1 MKKKSIVIFFMALLL
16 AGGVITAI
24 VLINKKK
31 EEERKAEEERLYL
44 EKSTNDINELWKKID
59 VNIRDN
65 NYVLDLIEGKMFDLS
80 LTSDKEELFEDGEI
94 LETIEEGKVFV
105 DANGDIKIISNI
117 KIRELYCT
125 YKEDKFDCN
134 RVNDANTG
142 LENVDNK
149 VYKIGDA
156 VTLKDGSLW
165 HVIGDSSMYSN
176 YVTLLYDGVL
186 KTDKYASRTFNDD
199 YEDGF
204 PFDTS
209 GLRDLDKERSGN
221 IMYYLYNEYL
231 PSLGLGD
238 DAEVR
243 IMYEEEYVKLMEKID
258 RSSLNE
264 EMLNTE
270 EVKHWFY
277 NHTLG
282 NWWIFSEDEYGLKT
296 VIWSNGFMEGNDGFA
311 ISDVQFRY
319 YVRPVITIN
328 KNNLSVE
335 NE

>member
-24 VLINKKK
+24 VLINKKN

-134 RVNDANTG
+134 RVSDANTG

>member
-1 MKKKSIVIFFMALLL
+1 M
-16 AGGVITAI
+16 
-24 VLINKKK
+24 
-31 EEERKAEEERLYL
+31 
-44 EKSTNDINELWKKID
+44 
-59 VNIRDN
+59 
-65 NYVLDLIEGKMFDLS
+65 LDLREGIIFDLS
-80 LTSDKEELFEDGEI
+80 LTSAKEELFEDVEV
-94 LETIEEGKVFV
+94 LEDIEEGKVFV
-105 DANGDIKIISNI
+105 DVNNDIKILSNVKI
-117 KIRELYCT
+117 KDLYCN
-125 YKEDKFDCN
+125 YKDDKFDCN
-134 RVNDANTG
+134 RTNTATTG
-142 LENVDNK
+142 LENVENIDND

-156 VTLKDGSLW
+156 VTLKDGSMW
-165 HVIGDSSMYSN
+165 HVIGDSSKYSN
-176 YVTLLYDGVL
+176 YVTLLYDSVL
-186 KTDKYASRTFNDD
+186 KTDKYAGRKFNDD

-209 GLRDLDKERSGN
+209 GLRDLDKERTGN

-231 PSLGLGD
+231 PTLGLVED
-238 DAEVR
+238 TEIR
-243 IMYEEEYVKLMEKID
+243 IMYEEEYTKLAEKID

-264 EMLNTE
+264 EMLSTE

-282 NWWIFSEDEYGLKT
+282 NWWIFSDDDYGLKT

-328 KNNLSVE
+328 KSNLVSE

>member
-1 MKKKSIVIFFMALLL
+1 MKKKSVVTFFISLLL
-16 AGGVITAI
+16 VGGVITAI

-44 EKSTNDINELWKKID
+44 EKSTKEVNDLWKKID
-59 VNIRDN
+59 VNIKDDN
-65 NYVLDLIEGKMFDLS
+65 YLLDLKEGIIFDLS
-80 LTSDKEELFEDGEI
+80 LTSDKEELFEDDEV
-94 LETIEEGKVFV
+94 LETIEEGKIFV
-105 DANGDIKIISNI
+105 DTNGNVKIISNI
-117 KIRELYCT
+117 KVGDLYCN
-125 YKEDKFDCN
+125 YKDDKFDCN
-134 RVNDANTG
+134 RTNTADTG
-142 LENVDNK
+142 IENIDYK

-156 VTLKDGSLW
+156 VTLKDGSNW
-165 HVIGDSSMYSN
+165 HVIGDSSKYSN
-176 YVTLLYDGVL
+176 YVTLLYDDVL
-186 KTDKYASRTFNDD
+186 KTDKYVGRKFNDD

-204 PFDTS
+204 PFDTA
-209 GLRDLDKERSGN
+209 GLRDLDRERTGN

-231 PSLGLGD
+231 PTLNL
-238 DAEVR
+238 AEDTEIR
-243 IMYEEEYVKLMEKID
+243 IMYEEEYIKLMEKID
-258 RSSLNE
+258 RSSLKE

-296 VIWSNGFMEGNDGFA
+296 VIWSNGFMEGNAGFA
-311 ISDVQFRY
+311 VSDVQFRY

-328 KNNLSVE
+328 KNDLNVE